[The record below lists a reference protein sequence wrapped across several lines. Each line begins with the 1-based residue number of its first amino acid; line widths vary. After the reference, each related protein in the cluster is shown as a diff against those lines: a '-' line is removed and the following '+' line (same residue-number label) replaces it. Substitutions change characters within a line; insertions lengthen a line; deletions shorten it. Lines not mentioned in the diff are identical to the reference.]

1 MSTGLHLKPVVVEA
15 ASTLLTD
22 MKAAASS
29 LTYAALLTD
38 DGFDVA
44 RYPVKTDGERFAGMA
59 SSMQALGD
67 AVTHELKI
75 GDSEYIIIA
84 SGKGHVVQLR
94 VPGQELRPLGPLRQ
108 RRDGRARPRHHP
120 ILLAED
126 GRSARLAMIGRG
138 RRRCRVS
145 ADIVVR
151 LTAES

>member
-1 MSTGLHLKPVVVEA
+1 MSTGLHTKPKVVEA
-15 ASTLLTD
+15 ATTLLAD

-29 LTYAALLTD
+29 LSYAALLTD

-44 RYPVKTDGERFAGMA
+44 RYPVKADGERFAGMA

-94 VPGQELRPLGPLRQ
+94 VPGHELVLSALYDNDATVGHALAVTRTFAQ
-108 RRDGRARPRHHP
+108 KMAA
-120 ILLAED
+120 LL
-126 GRSARLAMIGRG
+126 
-138 RRRCRVS
+138 
-145 ADIVVR
+145 
-151 LTAES
+151 